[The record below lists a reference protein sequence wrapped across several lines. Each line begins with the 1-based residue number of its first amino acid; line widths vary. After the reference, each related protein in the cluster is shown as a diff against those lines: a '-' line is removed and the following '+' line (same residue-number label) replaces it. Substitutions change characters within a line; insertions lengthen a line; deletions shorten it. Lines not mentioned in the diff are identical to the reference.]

1 MAQQQI
7 GVGAVA
13 NDNTGDPI
21 RDAFVK
27 VNDNF
32 DEAYATGIIDSNLVT
47 PGNEDTPTSANL
59 NGLTTSVNDADITIK
74 ANGTGQII
82 FDTDTIRISSTKT
95 PASSKGVA
103 GDTIGDITFDADW
116 IYICQETYTVGGIDI
131 WAQVPAAVS
140 TF

>member
-47 PGNEDTPTSANL
+47 PGNEATPTTANV
-59 NGLTTSVNDADITIK
+59 NGMTTSVDDADITIK
-74 ANGTGQII
+74 ANGTGTII
-82 FDTDTIRISSTKT
+82 LENDAIRITATKT
-95 PASSKGVA
+95 PANSTGVA
-103 GDTIGDITFDADW
+103 GDTLGDISYDVNYIYVCVKDYDA
-116 IYICQETYTVGGIDI
+116 GIDT
-131 WAQVPAAVS
+131 WKRVALA

>member
-21 RDAFVK
+21 RDAFIK

-47 PGNEDTPTSANL
+47 PGNEATPTSVNL
-59 NGLTTSVNDADITIK
+59 NGLTTSVDNADITVK

-82 FDTDTIRISSTKT
+82 LDSSVTRLVSSQVTPANSTGVSGDTLGDFTFDTS
-95 PASSKGVA
+95 
-103 GDTIGDITFDADW
+103 W
-116 IYICQETYTVGGIDI
+116 IYICINSFPNGTTV
-131 WAQVPAAVS
+131 WARAALAT